1 MDLERSTTV
10 GMGADAAFAVLADPL
25 RIPEYV
31 PLVTH
36 VDSTAE
42 DGTEPAPASARE
54 TRFFADAT
62 ARVVEWGEAGAAY
75 SGSMTIE
82 PGTASTSQLTIR
94 LHVRDDADRA
104 RTDAFMDQAARNLR
118 RILSGR

>member
-31 PLVTH
+31 PLVAH
-36 VDSTAE
+36 VESTAE

-54 TRFFADAT
+54 TRFFADAA
-62 ARVVEWGEAGAAY
+62 ARVVEWGDRGAAY

-82 PGTASTSQLTIR
+82 PGTASTSQLTVR

-104 RTDAFMDQAARNLR
+104 RIEEYMDQAARKLR
-118 RILSGR
+118 LLLSGR

>member
-10 GMGADAAFAVLADPL
+10 GMGADAAFAILADPL
-25 RIPEYV
+25 RIPDYV

-36 VDSTAE
+36 VESTAE
-42 DGTEPAPASARE
+42 DGTEPVPVTARE
-54 TRFFADAT
+54 TRFFADAA
-62 ARVVEWGEAGAAY
+62 ARVVEWGEAGSTY
-75 SGSMTIE
+75 GGSMTIE

-104 RTDAFMDQAARNLR
+104 RVEEFMDQAARNLR